1 MYRHKKCRYVCGF
14 VPLLD
19 LNTAKVVHFLET
31 TKQIPKYFIHVV
43 KHKFHPPPLYLHIL
57 TNRLIF
63 AANY

>member
-19 LNTAKVVHFLET
+19 LNTAKVMHFLET

-43 KHKFHPPPLYLHIL
+43 KHKFYPPPVCIY
-57 TNRLIF
+57 
-63 AANY
+63 

>member
-19 LNTAKVVHFLET
+19 LNITKVVHFIET
-31 TKQIPKYFIHVV
+31 TKQIPKYFIYVV
-43 KHKFHPPPLYLHIL
+43 KHKFYPPHLHIL
-57 TNRLIF
+57 TNSLIF